1 MFGAR
6 DHGDEAEIMHRP
18 ADARHPDLRADRRRT
33 RTPEGRIRISAEVFR
48 NHSGGIAYR
57 ELMDTLAITQRAR
70 FAGPGRWDPDRLAGC
85 P

>member
-1 MFGAR
+1 
-6 DHGDEAEIMHRP
+6 
-18 ADARHPDLRADRRRT
+18 
-33 RTPEGRIRISAEVFR
+33 VFR